1 MKKNIILHLSLGV
14 LLLFNACKKDDS
26 SPLETPIKGTISLN
40 SSYTTSAIIGKLSS
54 VTGVDSVIISRARFV
69 IKDLKFKSATEDSL
83 NFKTAAFVL
92 DLNLNGTEQN
102 IAISEAPYGSY
113 KRIEFDVHRIE
124 AKTITGR
131 TDTAQFADFLKDEKY
146 SVIISGT
153 VRLNGKDSAFTY
165 RSKIDAKQKIDINPP
180 LTISKDTA
188 NVNTTL
194 RISSANW
201 FRNKSGV
208 FVDPNDKNNEG
219 IIDENIKISIKL
231 KR

>member
-1 MKKNIILHLSLGV
+1 MKKNIFLHLSLGV
-14 LLLFNACKKDDS
+14 LLLFSACKKDDS
-26 SPLETPIKGTISLN
+26 SPVVTSTKGTLSLN
-40 SSYTTSAIIGKLSS
+40 SSYTTSSLGKISS
-54 VTGVDSVIISRARFV
+54 VTGVDTVIILRARFV
-69 IKDLKFKSATEDSL
+69 IKDLKFKNATEDSL

-92 DLNLNGTEQN
+92 DLNLNGAEQN
-102 IAISEAPYGSY
+102 IAVSEAPYGSY

-124 AKTITGR
+124 AKTLTGR
-131 TDTAQFADFLKDEKY
+131 TDTTQFADFLKDEKY

-165 RSKIDAKQKIDINPP
+165 RSKIDAKQKIDITPP

-188 NVNTTL
+188 DVKTTL

-201 FRNKSGV
+201 FKNKSGV
-208 FVDPNDKNNEG
+208 SVDPNDKNNEG
-219 IIDENIKISIKL
+219 IIDENIKASIKL